1 MSDRAAQLLLGLAF
15 SALLGGLGYWRGA
28 LSRSGALGA
37 LIVGTLMYGFGGLSW
52 AILLVAFFASSS
64 ALSFYRQQ
72 DKISLARKFAKGHRR
87 DLGQALANGGLAAL
101 LALGAGLHP
110 HPLWFV
116 AAVGAMATVNADTW
130 ATELGVLSPARPRL
144 ITTGQ
149 PVEPG
154 TSGGVTAQGSA
165 AALAG
170 ALFIS
175 LIAAG
180 LGLAAGMPIGAA
192 LRLAGAGAAAG
203 VLGSLVDSLL
213 GATVQVVYLCE
224 RCDEETEQAVHRCGQ
239 PTRYRRGW
247 RWLNNDGVNFISAVA
262 GAVIA
267 MALA

>member
-1 MSDRAAQLLLGLAF
+1 MSDRAAQLLIGLAF

-52 AILLVAFFASSS
+52 AVLLVAFFASSS

-72 DKISLARKFAKGHRR
+72 DKISLTRKLAKGHRR
-87 DLGQALANGGLAAL
+87 DLGQALANGGLAAA
-101 LALGAGLHP
+101 LALGAGLYP

-116 AAVGAMATVNADTW
+116 AAVGALATVNADTW

-149 PVEPG
+149 PVEAG
-154 TSGGVTAQGSA
+154 TSGGVTAEGMG

-175 LIAAG
+175 LIAG
-180 LGLAAGMPIGAA
+180 SLWFAAGMSVEAT
-192 LRLAGAGAAAG
+192 LRLAGAGTAAG
-203 VLGSLVDSLL
+203 LLGSLVDSLL
-213 GATVQVVYLCE
+213 GATVQVVYICD
-224 RCDEETEQAVHRCGQ
+224 RCNEETEQAVHRCGQ

-247 RWLNNDGVNFISAVA
+247 RWLNNDGVNFASSVV

-267 MALA
+267 VALA